1 MGTMND
7 SLPCTSPRAAPS
19 SDLRHNTRCFFL
31 FFGTNSHVFCL
42 FVRARST
49 LLKYLAPCSSFLS
62 SRDIYRTRIF
72 LEYTLLFFSPPTDTF
87 FNLQQSQRLR
97 LDLASLHQELPF
109 VTFTFRINTPP
120 SQIRSQ
126 IGSNSPI
133 YTTFQF
139 QTTPSIQD
147 GMDE

>member
-49 LLKYLAPCSSFLS
+49 LLKSLAPCSSFLS

-87 FNLQQSQRLR
+87 FNLQQSQRSR

-109 VTFTFRINTPP
+109 ADRYIYISHQYSTFTNQVTNRL
-120 SQIRSQ
+120 Q
-126 IGSNSPI
+126 
-133 YTTFQF
+133 
-139 QTTPSIQD
+139 
-147 GMDE
+147 